1 MSWLFP
7 SKGGCSVGKEGK
19 WNKVPKMEEI
29 RGQKDKDAK
38 TKFILILEKKF
49 FFSTKLVLRINEL
62 ELRSEKR
69 IVHGETVKLVH
80 C

>member
-1 MSWLFP
+1 
-7 SKGGCSVGKEGK
+7 
-19 WNKVPKMEEI
+19 MEEI